1 MSTKKDEKKAAKADK
16 NEKNSKFA
24 LKLSELRR
32 ERGISQK
39 KAATDLG
46 ISQALLSH
54 YEKGIRECGLDFV
67 IRCSEYYSVTTDYL
81 LGVSESRNG
90 FDVDAMNQQVGEA
103 QTPQEEENG
112 EFSVFTLGKATKYLL
127 DLAATGSDEGALKY
141 VSDYYTLCVYRGA
154 ITLAKAGLLPKEM
167 FRLDYTLGRE
177 LASAALSVEDAK
189 FVFIEDKSRTGSD
202 LGEKTALH
210 SLIEKAENIIYNTFV
225 LE

>member
-90 FDVDAMNQQVGEA
+90 FDVDAMNQQ
-103 QTPQEEENG
+103 EEENG

-167 FRLDYTLGRE
+167 FRLDYTLAGSLLRLHFRLRTQNLYSLKINRE
-177 LASAALSVEDAK
+177 QARTSARKRRS
-189 FVFIEDKSRTGSD
+189 
-202 LGEKTALH
+202 TALLKRQRILFTIH
-210 SLIEKAENIIYNTFV
+210 SF
-225 LE
+225 

>member
-1 MSTKKDEKKAAKADK
+1 MSIEEKREARADK
-16 NEKNSKFA
+16 AEKISKFA
-24 LKLSELRR
+24 SILSQLRK

-39 KAATDLG
+39 KAASDLG

-67 IRCSEYYSVTTDYL
+67 IRCSEYYGVTTDYL
-81 LGVSESRNG
+81 LGVSNNRNG
-90 FDVDAMNQQVGEA
+90 LDIDAL
-103 QTPQEEENG
+103 TDKEEENG
-112 EFSVFTLGKATKYLL
+112 EFSIFTLGKATKYLL
-127 DLAATGSDEGALKY
+127 DLVATGSDEGALKY
-141 VSDYYTLCVYRGA
+141 ISDYYTLCVYRGA
-154 ITLAKAGLLPKEM
+154 ITLAKAGMLPKEM

-177 LASAALSVEDAK
+177 LASAALSIEDAR

-210 SLIEKAENIIYNTFV
+210 SLIEKAEDIIYNTFV

>member
-67 IRCSEYYSVTTDYL
+67 
-81 LGVSESRNG
+81 
-90 FDVDAMNQQVGEA
+90 DAMNQ
-103 QTPQEEENG
+103 QEEENG

-189 FVFIEDKSRTGSD
+189 FVFIEDKSRTGAD

>member
-24 LKLSELRR
+24 LNLSELRR

-90 FDVDAMNQQVGEA
+90 FDFDAMNK
-103 QTPQEEENG
+103 QEEESG

-127 DLAATGSDEGALKY
+127 DLVVTGSDEGALKY

-154 ITLAKAGLLPKEM
+154 ITLAKAGLLPKELLALTILSAESLLRLH
-167 FRLDYTLGRE
+167 FRLRTQNSFSLRINRE
-177 LASAALSVEDAK
+177 QALISVRK
-189 FVFIEDKSRTGSD
+189 RRS
-202 LGEKTALH
+202 TALLKMQRILFTIH
-210 SLIEKAENIIYNTFV
+210 SF
-225 LE
+225 

>member
-90 FDVDAMNQQVGEA
+90 FDFDAMNKE
-103 QTPQEEENG
+103 EEEN
-112 EFSVFTLGKATKYLL
+112 
-127 DLAATGSDEGALKY
+127 
-141 VSDYYTLCVYRGA
+141 
-154 ITLAKAGLLPKEM
+154 
-167 FRLDYTLGRE
+167 
-177 LASAALSVEDAK
+177 AS
-189 FVFIEDKSRTGSD
+189 SRHKK
-202 LGEKTALH
+202 LVI
-210 SLIEKAENIIYNTFV
+210 LISTRIQHCYHPRKHKIFA
-225 LE
+225 

>member
-1 MSTKKDEKKAAKADK
+1 MSTKKDEKRAARADK
-16 NEKNSKFA
+16 SEKISKFA
-24 LKLSELRR
+24 IKLSELRR

-67 IRCSEYYSVTTDYL
+67 IRCSEYYGVTTDYL

-90 FDVDAMNQQVGEA
+90 LDIDAMNKQ
-103 QTPQEEENG
+103 EENG

-127 DLAATGSDEGALKY
+127 DLVATGSDEGALKY

-154 ITLAKAGLLPKEM
+154 ITLAKAGMLPREM
-167 FRLDYTLGRE
+167 FKLDYTLGRE

-210 SLIEKAENIIYNTFV
+210 SLIEKAEDIIYNTFV

>member
-1 MSTKKDEKKAAKADK
+1 MSTKKEEKREARADK
-16 NEKNSKFA
+16 AEKISKFA
-24 LKLSELRR
+24 SILSQLRK

-39 KAATDLG
+39 KAASDLG

-67 IRCSEYYSVTTDYL
+67 IRCSEYYGVTTDYL
-81 LGVSESRNG
+81 LGVSNNRNG
-90 FDVDAMNQQVGEA
+90 LDIDAL
-103 QTPQEEENG
+103 TDKEEENG
-112 EFSVFTLGKATKYLL
+112 EFSIFTLGKATKYLL
-127 DLAATGSDEGALKY
+127 DLVATGSDEGALKY
-141 VSDYYTLCVYRGA
+141 ISDYYTLCVYRGA
-154 ITLAKAGLLPKEM
+154 ITLAKAGMLPKEM

-177 LASAALSVEDAK
+177 LASAALSIEDAR

-210 SLIEKAENIIYNTFV
+210 SLIEKAEDFIYNTFV

>member
-90 FDVDAMNQQVGEA
+90 FDVDAMNQQ
-103 QTPQEEENG
+103 EEENG

-141 VSDYYTLCVYRGA
+141 VSVTIRCAFIVAQYCWQKQDCFLRKCSGLTILS
-154 ITLAKAGLLPKEM
+154 AGSLLRLH
-167 FRLDYTLGRE
+167 FRLRTQNSFSLRINRE
-177 LASAALSVEDAK
+177 QARS
-189 FVFIEDKSRTGSD
+189 

>member
-1 MSTKKDEKKAAKADK
+1 MSP
-16 NEKNSKFA
+16 
-24 LKLSELRR
+24 LRHR
-32 ERGISQK
+32 HNN
-39 KAATDLG
+39 A
-46 ISQALLSH
+46 
-54 YEKGIRECGLDFV
+54 V
-67 IRCSEYYSVTTDYL
+67 
-81 LGVSESRNG
+81 
-90 FDVDAMNQQVGEA
+90 NQ
-103 QTPQEEENG
+103 QEEENG

-210 SLIEKAENIIYNTFV
+210 SLIEKAENII
-225 LE
+225 

>member
-1 MSTKKDEKKAAKADK
+1 MSTKKEEKREARADK
-16 NEKNSKFA
+16 AEKISKFA
-24 LKLSELRR
+24 SILSQLRK

-39 KAATDLG
+39 KAASDLG

-67 IRCSEYYSVTTDYL
+67 IRCSEYYGVTTDYL
-81 LGVSESRNG
+81 LGVSNNRNG
-90 FDVDAMNQQVGEA
+90 LDIDAL
-103 QTPQEEENG
+103 TDKEEENG
-112 EFSVFTLGKATKYLL
+112 EFSIFTLGKATKYLL
-127 DLAATGSDEGALKY
+127 DLVATGSDEGALKY
-141 VSDYYTLCVYRGA
+141 ISDYYTLCVYRGA
-154 ITLAKAGLLPKEM
+154 ITLAKAGMLPKEM

-177 LASAALSVEDAK
+177 LASAALSIEDAR

-210 SLIEKAENIIYNTFV
+210 SLIEKAEDIIYKTFV

>member
-1 MSTKKDEKKAAKADK
+1 M
-16 NEKNSKFA
+16 
-24 LKLSELRR
+24 
-32 ERGISQK
+32 
-39 KAATDLG
+39 
-46 ISQALLSH
+46 SH

-90 FDVDAMNQQVGEA
+90 FDVDAMNQQ
-103 QTPQEEENG
+103 EEENG

-127 DLAATGSDEGALKY
+127 DLAATASDEGALKY

>member
-1 MSTKKDEKKAAKADK
+1 MGVKKEEKKTLKTDK
-16 NEKNSKFA
+16 TEKISKFA

-67 IRCSEYYSVTTDYL
+67 IRCSEYYGVTTDYL
-81 LGVSESRNG
+81 LGVSDSRNG
-90 FDVDAMNQQVGEA
+90 LDIDALNKQDKEDD
-103 QTPQEEENG
+103 
-112 EFSVFTLGKATKYLL
+112 EFSIFTLGKATKYLL
-127 DLAATGSDEGALKY
+127 DLVATGSDEGAQKY
-141 VSDYYTLCVYRGA
+141 ISDYYTLCVYRGA
-154 ITLAKAGLLPKEM
+154 ITLAKAGMLPKEM
-167 FRLDYTLGRE
+167 FKLDYTLGRE

-202 LGEKTALH
+202 LAEKTAIH
-210 SLIEKAENIIYNTFV
+210 SLIEKAEDIIYNTFV